1 MGFMIMVVSMILG
14 IALEVVGIS
23 NLRKKNLN
31 KLITV
36 LLILVGIVFI
46 AISVWLGLPK

>member
-14 IALEVVGIS
+14 LALEVVGIL
-23 NLRKKNLN
+23 NLRENHLN
-31 KLITV
+31 KLINV